1 MYIYD
6 HALIPKTITINT
18 INMKTAVLVFSDP
31 KTVERFLKAVNNAL
45 QTNLSASQPVNENKE
60 NYTEP
65 NRFLYFRVDRK
76 MVKVL
81 LNDILFIEGLKDYV
95 KIFTARKTIV
105 TKQVLSTLEELLPSD
120 EFLRIHRSYIV
131 SIDKIDSYNT
141 DILEIAKKELPI
153 GRMYRHKVTKI
164 LNASSI
170 NGNSHV
176 NAKNRP

>member
-1 MYIYD
+1 
-6 HALIPKTITINT
+6 
-18 INMKTAVLVFSDP
+18 MKTAVLIFCDS
-31 KTVERFLKAVNNAL
+31 KTVEQFLKAVDKVV
-45 QTNLSASQPVNENKE
+45 QTNLSASQPINENKE
-60 NYTEP
+60 NYTERS
-65 NRFLYFRVDRK
+65 RFLYFRVDRK

-105 TKQVLSTLEELLPSD
+105 TKQVLSTLEESLPSD

-153 GRMYRHKVTKI
+153 GRV
-164 LNASSI
+164 
-170 NGNSHV
+170 
-176 NAKNRP
+176 

>member
-6 HALIPKTITINT
+6 HALVPKTITIKT
-18 INMKTAVLVFSDP
+18 INMKTAILVFSDP
-31 KTVERFLKAVNNAL
+31 KTVERFLKAVNDIL
-45 QTNLSASQPVNENKE
+45 QTNLSVSQPANENKE
-60 NYTEP
+60 NYIEP

-105 TKQVLSTLEELLPSD
+105 TKQVLSTLEESLPSD

-164 LNASSI
+164 LNASSVH
-170 NGNSHV
+170 GNSHV